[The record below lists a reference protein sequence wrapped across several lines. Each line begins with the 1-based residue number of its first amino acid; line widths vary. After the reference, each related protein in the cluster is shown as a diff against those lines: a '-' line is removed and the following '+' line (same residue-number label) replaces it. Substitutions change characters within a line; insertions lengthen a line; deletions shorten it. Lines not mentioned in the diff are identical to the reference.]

1 MLICCDYCFFIYS
14 DTFMLRCSDV
24 LFYLIYLW
32 FVFCFFFKQNTAY
45 DMRISDWSSD
55 VCSSDFGVVGCLS
68 MRGIIAGLRRS
79 GALPS
84 PCRRRGRGKGKSSR
98 LKPLLHGRTQH
109 HRGAAF
115 GQEGAGVVDAEA
127 ILLAALGL
135 EQHFRS
141 EARRGGKE
149 CVST

>member
-1 MLICCDYCFFIYS
+1 MAPPRSPLPPV
-14 DTFMLRCSDV
+14 TR
-24 LFYLIYLW
+24 
-32 FVFCFFFKQNTAY
+32 A
-45 DMRISDWSSD
+45 RR
-55 VCSSDFGVVGCLS
+55 GVVGCLS

-135 EQHFRS
+135 DQHFGLRS
-141 EARRGGKE
+141 EEPTSELQSLMRI
-149 CVST
+149 